1 MKLGRPSSVENYK
14 GKGSITC
21 AVATPVYERVK
32 ELARQDGK
40 SVVATITS
48 LLDDS
53 LTLKGL

>member
-1 MKLGRPSSVENYK
+1 MKLGRPSTVTNYK

-32 ELARQDGK
+32 ELARLDGR

-53 LTLKGL
+53 LNSKGL